1 MQAEIERRL
10 QERLK
15 GADGA
20 AAAEAERIRAEVE
33 EEEARKRRE
42 LEDRAADLEAQLEAQ
57 LLAAQRANEEREEER
72 RRREA
77 EAGSS
82 KGALESLQQE
92 ARAAIE
98 LQQRQE
104 AELEV
109 TRSNLEAELEKMR
122 AQLATMA
129 MESDARAAAEMPTV
143 RLRERLKGEAGGG
156 MPYETAEVG
165 VTRLEIGTE
174 PTALVGRSP
183 GTQVLRK
190 RTREIEKLRQQSLSL
205 RRNRTQRPGGVE
217 EQKRVIV
224 GVNPNAAGVGLEGF
238 GISEPGAHHRQDLGQ
253 GHGPKGFSQARLVQ
267 TPL

>member
-1 MQAEIERRL
+1 MQAEFERRL

-15 GADGA
+15 DAHGA
-20 AAAEAERIRAEVE
+20 AAAEADRIRAEVE

-42 LEDRAADLEAQLEAQ
+42 LEDRAAALEAQLEAQ
-57 LLAAQRANEEREEER
+57 LLAAQRANDEREEER

-104 AELEV
+104 AELQV

-122 AQLATMA
+122 AQLATI
-129 MESDARAAAEMPTV
+129 AEAPTV

-156 MPYETAEVG
+156 MLYETAEVMISMAEA
-165 VTRLEIGTE
+165 RLARHAQRGRRGDMAAVKQILETL
-174 PTALVGRSP
+174 PAPSACNDLRAL
-183 GTQVLRK
+183 TD
-190 RTREIEKLRQQSLSL
+190 
-205 RRNRTQRPGGVE
+205 
-217 EQKRVIV
+217 
-224 GVNPNAAGVGLEGF
+224 LEGASRTLF
-238 GISEPGAHHRQDLGQ
+238 QEMQVRSALIALDC
-253 GHGPKGFSQARLVQ
+253 
-267 TPL
+267 T

>member
-20 AAAEAERIRAEVE
+20 AAAEADRIRAEVE

-42 LEDRAADLEAQLEAQ
+42 LEDRAAALEAQLEAQ
-57 LLAAQRANEEREEER
+57 LLAAQRANDERDEER

-122 AQLATMA
+122 AQLATI
-129 MESDARAAAEMPTV
+129 AEAPTV

-156 MPYETAEVG
+156 MLYETAEVMISMAEA
-165 VTRLEIGTE
+165 RLARHAQRGRRGDMAAVKQILETL
-174 PTALVGRSP
+174 PVDSACKDLQALTDFEGA
-183 GTQVLRK
+183 
-190 RTREIEKLRQQSLSL
+190 
-205 RRNRTQRPGGVE
+205 NRTLFQEMQVRSAL
-217 EQKRVIV
+217 I
-224 GVNPNAAGVGLEGF
+224 
-238 GISEPGAHHRQDLGQ
+238 
-253 GHGPKGFSQARLVQ
+253 ARDC
-267 TPL
+267 T

>member
-20 AAAEAERIRAEVE
+20 AAAEADRIRAEVE

-42 LEDRAADLEAQLEAQ
+42 LEDRAAALEAQLEAQ
-57 LLAAQRANEEREEER
+57 LLAAQRANDEREEER

-122 AQLATMA
+122 AQLATI
-129 MESDARAAAEMPTV
+129 AEAPTV

-156 MPYETAEVG
+156 MLYETAEVMISMAEA
-165 VTRLEIGTE
+165 RLARHAQRGDMAAVKQILDTL
-174 PTALVGRSP
+174 PVDSACNRLRAL
-183 GTQVLRK
+183 T
-190 RTREIEKLRQQSLSL
+190 
-205 RRNRTQRPGGVE
+205 
-217 EQKRVIV
+217 
-224 GVNPNAAGVGLEGF
+224 GLEGANRTF
-238 GISEPGAHHRQDLGQ
+238 FQDMQVRSALIALSSKRCRCD
-253 GHGPKGFSQARLVQ
+253 P
-267 TPL
+267 P

>member
-20 AAAEAERIRAEVE
+20 AAAEADRIRAEVE

-42 LEDRAADLEAQLEAQ
+42 LEDRAAALEAQLEAQ
-57 LLAAQRANEEREEER
+57 LLAAQRANDEREEER

-129 MESDARAAAEMPTV
+129 VESDARAAAEAPTV

-156 MPYETAEVG
+156 MLYETAEVMISMAEA
-165 VTRLEIGTE
+165 RLARHAQRGDMAAVKQILETL
-174 PTALVGRSP
+174 PALTACDDLEAL
-183 GTQVLRK
+183 TK
-190 RTREIEKLRQQSLSL
+190 
-205 RRNRTQRPGGVE
+205 
-217 EQKRVIV
+217 
-224 GVNPNAAGVGLEGF
+224 LEGANRSLF
-238 GISEPGAHHRQDLGQ
+238 QEMQVRSALIALDC
-253 GHGPKGFSQARLVQ
+253 
-267 TPL
+267 T

>member
-20 AAAEAERIRAEVE
+20 AAAEADRIRAEVE

-42 LEDRAADLEAQLEAQ
+42 LEDRAAALEAQLEAQ
-57 LLAAQRANEEREEER
+57 LLAAQRANDEREEER

-82 KGALESLQQE
+82 KGALESSQQE
-92 ARAAIE
+92 VRAAIE

-104 AELEV
+104 AELEVTRSELEV

-129 MESDARAAAEMPTV
+129 VESDARAAAETPTV

-156 MPYETAEVG
+156 MLYETAEVMISMAEA
-165 VTRLEIGTE
+165 RLARHAKRGLRGDMAAVKQILETL
-174 PTALVGRSP
+174 PALTACDDLQAL
-183 GTQVLRK
+183 TK
-190 RTREIEKLRQQSLSL
+190 
-205 RRNRTQRPGGVE
+205 
-217 EQKRVIV
+217 
-224 GVNPNAAGVGLEGF
+224 LEGANRSLF
-238 GISEPGAHHRQDLGQ
+238 QEMQVRSALIALDCS
-253 GHGPKGFSQARLVQ
+253 
-267 TPL
+267 

>member
-20 AAAEAERIRAEVE
+20 AAAEADRIRAEVE

-42 LEDRAADLEAQLEAQ
+42 LEDRAAALEAQLEAQ
-57 LLAAQRANEEREEER
+57 LLAAQRANDEREEER

-109 TRSNLEAELEKMR
+109 TRSELEVTRSNLEAELEKMR

-129 MESDARAAAEMPTV
+129 VESDARAAAEAPTV

-165 VTRLEIGTE
+165 EDYLIALDCTGLRLI
-174 PTALVGRSP
+174 AL
-183 GTQVLRK
+183 
-190 RTREIEKLRQQSLSL
+190 
-205 RRNRTQRPGGVE
+205 
-217 EQKRVIV
+217 
-224 GVNPNAAGVGLEGF
+224 
-238 GISEPGAHHRQDLGQ
+238 
-253 GHGPKGFSQARLVQ
+253 
-267 TPL
+267 